1 MVESF
6 QLLDEQHPAHDLG
19 RSSSSVGR
27 GEGSESREKTV
38 ESIEKDASGSS
49 TSVAT
54 QSGNRSSSDLTTRT
68 STTAVDSL
76 KQNSPQVE
84 VVIPTTTKVNKAER
98 PPMTR
103 SMVTNPIQLE
113 PGLAD
118 IKKEDSWAA
127 SRALRDSAGRFLPIS
142 PRNSVSGR
150 SQGKS
155 ARAVSAAPSPSRIKA
170 KLPQNK
176 LVEGNRSERKLK
188 GQQTSDQTGQ
198 QAPTSE
204 QGFLERLA
212 DLISAENERRAQQL
226 ERHASTG

>member
-1 MVESF
+1 VVELF

-19 RSSSSVGR
+19 RSPSSAGR

-54 QSGNRSSSDLTTRT
+54 QSENRSSSDVTTMT
-68 STTAVDSL
+68 STTTVDSL
-76 KQNSPQVE
+76 KQNSAQVE
-84 VVIPTTTKVNKAER
+84 VVIPTTTAVNKAER
-98 PPMTR
+98 PPMTP

-127 SRALRDSAGRFLPIS
+127 RRALRDSAGRFLPIS
-142 PRNSVSGR
+142 PRNSVSGK

-155 ARAVSAAPSPSRIKA
+155 ARAVSAASSPSRIKA

-176 LVEGNRSERKLK
+176 LVGGNRSERKAK
-188 GQQTSDQTGQ
+188 GSTNQRSDRPTG
-198 QAPTSE
+198 ANVRTRSL
-204 QGFLERLA
+204 G
-212 DLISAENERRAQQL
+212 
-226 ERHASTG
+226 ASCRPHFS